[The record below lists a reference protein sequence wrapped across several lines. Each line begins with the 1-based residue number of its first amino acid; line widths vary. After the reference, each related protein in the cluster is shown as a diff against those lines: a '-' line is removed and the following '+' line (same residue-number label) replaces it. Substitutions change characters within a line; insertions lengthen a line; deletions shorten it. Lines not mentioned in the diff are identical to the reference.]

1 MSGGPTAVTTSAA
14 GTASAGPIREDSPG
28 TFGEDP
34 AGPQPPHPSRIDANG
49 SRRRSRTSVAFY
61 VCCVIVAML
70 SVAVLVV
77 LLVSIGV
84 QGWSRLSWDLL
95 SNSHSELEPE
105 TAGMWPSIV
114 GSLFILAVCAA
125 VALPLGI
132 GTAIFLEE
140 FQPKNKLLR
149 WLHSFVQINIANLA
163 GVPSIVYGLLGLSL
177 FVYMFNFFGQ
187 IQVNQPGGIE
197 LMGVSRYYQV
207 LTIAGGGHTVL
218 IPASDHTSPGEE
230 IASTITID
238 EPIDAVDAGG
248 NPVPLELWKRG
259 TPKPDD
265 PAVRRRTVRAG
276 QSGGLYAKTQWNYF
290 RLPFGR
296 SFLAAGLTLSL
307 VILPVIIIASQ
318 EALRSVSPSLR
329 EASLG
334 LGSTTWQT
342 VRGVSLPA
350 AMPGIMTGAILAMGR
365 AIGEA
370 APVLVVL
377 GAAVAKDTGPKNLMD
392 NVVTMPVLIYNWA
405 GRQQATYQELAASA
419 IIVLLVVLLLMNS
432 IAIYLRQRMRLS

>member
-1 MSGGPTAVTTSAA
+1 MW
-14 GTASAGPIREDSPG
+14 
-28 TFGEDP
+28 P
-34 AGPQPPHPSRIDANG
+34 AIIG
-49 SRRRSRTSVAFY
+49 S
-61 VCCVIVAML
+61 
-70 SVAVLVV
+70 VLI
-77 LLVSIGV
+77 LLVCI
-84 QGWSRLSWDLL
+84 
-95 SNSHSELEPE
+95 
-105 TAGMWPSIV
+105 
-114 GSLFILAVCAA
+114 A

-140 FQPKNKLLR
+140 FQPKNILLR

-177 FVYMFNFFGQ
+177 FVYMFNVFGQ

-197 LMGVSRYYQV
+197 LMGVERYYQV

-218 IPASDHTSPGEE
+218 LPVPEGGPPKVK
-230 IASTITID
+230 ITQPV
-238 EPIDAVDAGG
+238 EAIDADGSRF
-248 NPVPLELWKRG
+248 ELQLWQRG

-265 PAVRRRTVRAG
+265 PEERRRTVRAG
-276 QSGGLYAKTQWNYF
+276 QGGGLYAKTSWNYF

-318 EALRSVSPSLR
+318 EALRSVPSSLR

-350 AMPGIMTGAILAMGR
+350 AMPGILTGAILSMGR

-377 GAAVAKDTGPKNLMD
+377 GAAIAKDSGPQHLMD

-419 IIVLLVVLLLMNS
+419 IIVLLIILLLINS
-432 IAIYLRQRMRLS
+432 IAIYLRQRMRVS